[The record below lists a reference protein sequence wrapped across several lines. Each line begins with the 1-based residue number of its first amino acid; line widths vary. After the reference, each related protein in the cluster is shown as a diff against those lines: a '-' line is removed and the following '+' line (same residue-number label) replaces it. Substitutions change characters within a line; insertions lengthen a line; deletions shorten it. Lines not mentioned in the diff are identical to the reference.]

1 MKKKT
6 NYITPCGFKYLK
18 DEYDKLSKEERPEIL
33 KVIQWAAGNGDR
45 SENADYIYGRKRLRQ
60 IDSRLRF
67 LGKRL
72 DDAVV
77 IEPSE
82 QSSTK
87 VQFGATVTIED
98 EDGNTKT
105 YHIVGVDETKPQE
118 NRVSWKSPIAKALI
132 GKEEGDEC
140 TIKTPEGEYEVEIS
154 SIKYIDIKF

>member
-72 DDAVV
+72 DDAVI
-77 IEPSE
+77 IEPNK

-98 EDGNTKT
+98 EEGNTKT
-105 YHIVGVDETKPQE
+105 YHIVGVDETKPQQ